1 MQKPGT
7 LGFGKGHIETKL
19 FGGKSVEEFLESI
32 YFRSRRNAEI
42 DRCSFSH
49 IKWDR
54 FCLSSQ
60 SVVANLVCFHRASRI
75 WPLVFHFVFAAVLQ
89 FLATL
94 TSILNSNNAVQN
106 LYDSALIQT
115 YFVRQSFAGLTL
127 KFSLYFA
134 FEIENDPGKSDE

>member
-1 MQKPGT
+1 MLKSIVARFPT
-7 LGFGKGHIETKL
+7 LNGVD
-19 FGGKSVEEFLESI
+19 SASAV
-32 YFRSRRNAEI
+32 
-42 DRCSFSH
+42 
-49 IKWDR
+49 
-54 FCLSSQ
+54 SQ
-60 SVVANLVCFHRASRI
+60 WWQIL
-75 WPLVFHFVFAAVLQ
+75 FVFIALLALGPSFFISSLPQ